1 MAKYHGRKGVCYF
14 STTGTGAAVNVANLS
29 AWSLSFA
36 TDKAETTSFGET
48 NKTYVQGLK
57 DVTGSFE
64 GFFDDVTTAAL
75 FTAADSADGIKA
87 YLYVSSDATARYF
100 YGPAW
105 LDMSISVPVGGA
117 VTVSGTLSANGSWG
131 QKLA

>member
-1 MAKYHGRKGVCYF
+1 LAKYHGKRGVVYF

-29 AWSLSFA
+29 SWSLNFA
-36 TDKAETTSFGET
+36 TDKAETTSFTET

-57 DVTGSFE
+57 DVSGDFQ

-87 YLYVSSDATARYF
+87 YLYVSSDATTRYF

-105 LDMSISVPVGGA
+105 IDMSIAVPVGGA
-117 VTVSGTLSANGSWG
+117 VTVSGTIAANGSWG
-131 QKLA
+131 FKLA